1 MSTDNATVQEFPIF
15 SPPFHFYRHL
25 HKKVSMASAIEGL
38 DEAALKKL
46 ILQVLA
52 WRLGDIPDLT
62 QQLMEQFSVSQFDAL
77 QILELLCPILD
88 CVINNDPQS
97 PKDVFQSAKG
107 NISKETKELI
117 ANVGF
122 SIKKRCIDFCTD
134 HSPSL
139 SRVLYHDWNTSMQVA
154 TESLGRI
161 ARPIASITMRIQPA
175 ASGTC
180 ILPPLKSVTMDLS
193 KDMIDALA
201 SGFDRLQNQLVKIV
215 Q

>member
-1 MSTDNATVQEFPIF
+1 MSC
-15 SPPFHFYRHL
+15 
-25 HKKVSMASAIEGL
+25 IEGL
-38 DEAALKKL
+38 DEAAIKNLLLK
-46 ILQVLA
+46 VLA
-52 WRLGDIPDLT
+52 WRAGDLQELV
-62 QQLMEQFSVSQFDAL
+62 QQLTETFSISQFEAL
-77 QILELLCPILD
+77 QVLELLCPVLD
-88 CVINNDPQS
+88 CVINEN
-97 PKDVFQSAKG
+97 VTSAEQVKISVKG
-107 NISKETKELI
+107 NVSEKTKEML

-122 SIKKRCIDFCTD
+122 DNKDKCIEFVKN

-139 SRVLYHDWNTSMQVA
+139 SRVLYHDWSTSMQVA

-175 ASGTC
+175 ASGSC

-193 KDMIDALA
+193 KDMVDALA